1 MHLISY
7 QILLQFNNPTI
18 LQDERVR
25 SEAVKVTKE
34 GGEFHLKGNDEMVN
48 DAEMAELMKFKQMCA
63 SGECKAMPS
72 KQKMQIKV
80 KISVIYIKT

>member
-34 GGEFHLKGNDEMVN
+34 VGEFHLKGNDEMVN